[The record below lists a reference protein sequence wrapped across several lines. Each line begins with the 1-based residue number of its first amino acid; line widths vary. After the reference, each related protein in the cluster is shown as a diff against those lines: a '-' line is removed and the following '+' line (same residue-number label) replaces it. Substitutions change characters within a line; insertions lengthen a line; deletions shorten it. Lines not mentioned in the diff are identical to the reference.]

1 MNLMEIIKA
10 KTLKEK
16 IDLFIKIADD
26 DGNGQLSKKEIF
38 DLCKICLEKY
48 IKTNEGDEQ
57 FLDDVSLYFTK
68 LIFAAVE
75 IDMEEE
81 IPLEK
86 IKETILSGNVESDLL
101 CMFCG
106 ADI

>member
-1 MNLMEIIKA
+1 MEIIKA
-10 KTLKEK
+10 KTLREK

-38 DLCKICLEKY
+38 DLCKICLGKF
-48 IKTNEGDEQ
+48 IKSEENET
-57 FLDDVSLYFTK
+57 FLDDISEYFTK
-68 LIFAAVE
+68 LIFSAVD
-75 IDMEEE
+75 IDIESE
-81 IPLEK
+81 IPLSK
-86 IKETILSGNVESDLL
+86 IKETILSGNTESDLL

>member
-1 MNLMEIIKA
+1 MEVIKA

-38 DLCKICLEKY
+38 DLCKTCLAKY
-48 IKTNEGDEQ
+48 IKTDEGDEA
-57 FLDDVSLYFTK
+57 FLEDISNYFTK
-68 LIFAAVE
+68 LIFASVSIDIESE
-75 IDMEEE
+75 IT
-81 IPLEK
+81 LSK
-86 IKETILSGNVESDLL
+86 IKQTIISGNVESDLL